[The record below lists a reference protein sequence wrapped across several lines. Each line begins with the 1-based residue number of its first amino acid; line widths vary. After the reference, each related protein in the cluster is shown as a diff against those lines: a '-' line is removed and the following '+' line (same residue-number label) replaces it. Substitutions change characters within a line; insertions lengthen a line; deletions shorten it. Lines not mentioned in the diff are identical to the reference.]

1 MKNNKRTLALLTAG
15 LLAVTPMAATGLTAF
30 AEGPNKI
37 TINSAKAGTHD
48 YKAYQIFKG
57 TLQGAG
63 TAADPYILTE
73 LQWGDNVTGAG
84 FLTAIKADDAF
95 LIDQDND
102 SSTPMVNAFASAASA
117 KDVAD
122 VLEEY
127 ADDSDFA
134 VAFAKFAGNHLN
146 DAAAAASDNTAD
158 TTDTKKYE
166 LGNLA
171 AGYYLVK
178 DEASITQDT
187 PRTLNMLKVAGTVTI
202 DTKEDLPTIDKK
214 IITDKTTPTT
224 DVKNEASIGDVID
237 YQLTSVVPTMVG
249 YDKYFYVINDKMA
262 EGLTFDASSVK
273 VYIDGTELVNSG
285 TKKYYRVDQ
294 GDAAKVG
301 NVQYT
306 FQIVMND
313 FIQHKAQAGKE
324 IKVTYSAKLNE
335 KADITNTGN
344 PNKVF
349 LTYSNN
355 PNVEA
360 TPESTTNPDEPKVP
374 STPPDT
380 PDNPGDDYDSP
391 VGVTP
396 WSDVNTFT
404 TAIKVIKVD
413 DSTPANPLKG
423 AEFKLT
429 GNDMNIVLVSEDQ
442 FILDNTTGTYW
453 ELTDGTYTTTD
464 PSTSG
469 VDTTKYVDTSK
480 KYKRTTIFTQ
490 KGNIATP
497 VDVKGFVDDDGYIIF
512 KGLGAGTYELEET
525 TTPNGYNTVPKI
537 TIVISNDKVA
547 NAFSKTNPNW
557 KVVKDA
563 DPDVELTAS
572 ENIYGLQVVNVKGS
586 TLPSTGGMGT
596 RLFYIIGGLLVAGS
610 LVLLVTKKRMSRES

>member
-15 LLAVTPMAATGLTAF
+15 LLAVTPMAATGLTAI
-30 AEGPNKI
+30 AADDNSI
-37 TINSAKAGTHD
+37 TITVKKEGTHN

-57 TLQGAG
+57 NLHG
-63 TAADPYILTE
+63 TGTDTDPYILTE
-73 LQWGDNVTGAG
+73 LQWGDNVTGAD
-84 FLTAIKADDAF
+84 FLTALKGDNSF
-95 LIDQDND
+95 LIDHDND
-102 SSTPMVNAFASAASA
+102 SSTAMVNAFASAAGA
-117 KDVAD
+117 EDVAA
-122 VLEEY
+122 VLEKY
-127 ADDSDFA
+127 ADGSDFA
-134 VAFAKFAGNHLN
+134 IAFAKFAGNHLKTGVN
-146 DAAAAASDNTAD
+146 PKASDNEPNTS
-158 TTDTKKYE
+158 KKYE
-166 LGNLA
+166 LTGLA

-178 DEASITQDT
+178 DEADITQDT
-187 PRTLNMLKVAGTVTI
+187 PRTLNMLKVAGQVTLT
-202 DTKEDLPTIDKK
+202 TKEDLPTLDKK
-214 IITDKTTPTT
+214 IITSTNPLTKD
-224 DVKNEASIGDVID
+224 DKNEASIGDVID
-237 YQLTSVVPTMVG
+237 YELTSVVPTMEG

-262 EGLTFDASSVK
+262 DGLTFDPSSVK
-273 VYIDGTELVNSG
+273 VYINGAQLVNDS
-285 TKKYYRVDQ
+285 TNVYYRVDQ
-294 GDAAKVG
+294 NDNAKVG

-335 KADITNTGN
+335 NANITNTGN

-360 TPESTTNPDEPKVP
+360 TPESAGNPDEPKP
-374 STPPDT
+374 GTPPNPDT
-380 PDNPGDDYDSP
+380 PDNPGDDYEQ
-391 VGVTP
+391 
-396 WSDVNTFT
+396 
-404 TAIKVIKVD
+404 K
-413 DSTPANPLKG
+413 LKG

-429 GNDMNIVLVSEDQ
+429 GTDMNIVLVSEDQ

-453 ELTDGTYTTTD
+453 ALTDGTYTTTD

-497 VDVKGFVDDDGYIIF
+497 VEVKGFVDDDGWIIF
-512 KGLGAGTYELEET
+512 KGLGAGKYTLTET
-525 TTPNGYNTVPKI
+525 TTPKGYNTVSPI
-537 TIVISNDKVA
+537 NIIISNDKVA
-547 NAFSKTNPNW
+547 SAFSKTNPNW

-572 ENIYGLQVVNVKGS
+572 DYIYGLQVVNVKGA

-610 LVLLVTKKRMSRES
+610 LVLLVTKKRMSKGN

>member
-1 MKNNKRTLALLTAG
+1 
-15 LLAVTPMAATGLTAF
+15 
-30 AEGPNKI
+30 
-37 TINSAKAGTHD
+37 
-48 YKAYQIFKG
+48 
-57 TLQGAG
+57 
-63 TAADPYILTE
+63 
-73 LQWGDNVTGAG
+73 
-84 FLTAIKADDAF
+84 
-95 LIDQDND
+95 
-102 SSTPMVNAFASAASA
+102 
-117 KDVAD
+117 
-122 VLEEY
+122 
-127 ADDSDFA
+127 
-134 VAFAKFAGNHLN
+134 
-146 DAAAAASDNTAD
+146 
-158 TTDTKKYE
+158 
-166 LGNLA
+166 
-171 AGYYLVK
+171 
-178 DEASITQDT
+178 
-187 PRTLNMLKVAGTVTI
+187 
-202 DTKEDLPTIDKK
+202 
-214 IITDKTTPTT
+214 
-224 DVKNEASIGDVID
+224 
-237 YQLTSVVPTMVG
+237 
-249 YDKYFYVINDKMA
+249 
-262 EGLTFDASSVK
+262 
-273 VYIDGTELVNSG
+273 
-285 TKKYYRVDQ
+285 
-294 GDAAKVG
+294 
-301 NVQYT
+301 
-306 FQIVMND
+306 MND

-360 TPESTTNPDEPKVP
+360 TPEGPTNPDEPKVP

-380 PDNPGDDYDSP
+380 PDNPGVDYDSP

-429 GNDMNIVLVSEDQ
+429 GTDMNIVLVSEDK
-442 FILDNTTGTYW
+442 FTADPSGTYW
-453 ELTDGTYTTTD
+453 KLKDGTYTTTN
-464 PSTSG
+464 PATPG
-469 VDTTKYVDTSK
+469 VDTSK
-480 KYKRTTIFTQ
+480 YDDDTTTKYKRTTEFTQ

-497 VDVKGFVDDDGYIIF
+497 VDVKGFVDDDGWIIF
-512 KGLGAGTYELEET
+512 KGLGAGTYTLTET
-525 TTPNGYNTVPKI
+525 TTPKGYNTVSPI
-537 TIVISNDKVA
+537 TIIISNDKVA

>member
-30 AEGPNKI
+30 AADDNSI
-37 TINSAKAGTHD
+37 TITVKKEGTHN

-57 TLQGAG
+57 TLQGTG
-63 TAADPYILTE
+63 TDADPYVLLAID
-73 LQWGDNVTGAG
+73 WGDNVTGAD
-84 FLTAIKADDAF
+84 FLIALKADDAF
-95 LIDQDND
+95 LIDDDND
-102 SSTPMVNAFASAASA
+102 ASTPKVNAFAGANNAEQ
-117 KDVAD
+117 VAGI
-122 VLEEY
+122 LEQY
-127 ADDSDFA
+127 ADNSDFA
-134 VAFAKFAGNHLN
+134 IAFAKFAGNHLKTGVN
-146 DAAAAASDNTAD
+146 PKASDNEPNTS
-158 TTDTKKYE
+158 KKYE
-166 LGNLA
+166 LTGLA

-178 DEASITQDT
+178 DEADITQDT
-187 PRTLNMLKVAGTVTI
+187 PRTLNMLKVAGQVTLT
-202 DTKEDLPTIDKK
+202 TKEDLPTLDKK
-214 IITDKTTPTT
+214 IITSTTPLTK
-224 DVKNEASIGDVID
+224 DDKNEASIGDVID
-237 YQLTSVVPTMVG
+237 YELTSVVPTMEG

-262 EGLTFDASSVK
+262 DGLTFDPSSVK
-273 VYIDGTELVNSG
+273 VYINGAQLVNDA
-285 TKKYYRVDQ
+285 TNVYYRVDQ
-294 GDAAKVG
+294 DDNAKVG

-335 KADITNTGN
+335 NANITNTGN

-360 TPESTTNPDEPKVP
+360 TPESAGNPDEPKP
-374 STPPDT
+374 GTPPNPDT

-404 TAIKVIKVD
+404 TAIKIIKVD
-413 DSTPANPLKG
+413 DSASPQKLKG

-429 GNDMNIVLVSEDQ
+429 GTDMNIVLVSEDQ
-442 FILDNTTGTYW
+442 FILDNTNGTYW
-453 ELTDGTYTTTD
+453 ELTDGTYTTTA

-497 VDVKGFVDDDGYIIF
+497 VDVKGFVDDDGWIIF
-512 KGLGAGTYELEET
+512 KGLGAGEYTLTET
-525 TTPNGYNTVPKI
+525 TTPKGYNTVSPI
-537 TIVISNDKVA
+537 TIIISNDKVA

-572 ENIYGLQVVNVKGS
+572 DYIYGLQVVNVKGS

-610 LVLLVTKKRMSRES
+610 LVLLVTKKRMSKEN